1 MARRRRKKKK
11 GMGTIVFLS
20 LVIALCLMVIFAL
33 GKGNIMDTVKDKVT
47 EKVTE
52 QVAQQVIE
60 RALENAGDP
69 QAAEK
74 AKEIVA
80 NMEEEDKEQAL
91 EIIIKYADSQTFAVC
106 MEIVGDG
113 INSDSIEEVQQY
125 LEQSVSE
132 EDMSKLQELYE
143 KYGEQ
148 LQQ

>member
-1 MARRRRKKKK
+1 M
-11 GMGTIVFLS
+11 
-20 LVIALCLMVIFAL
+20 
-33 GKGNIMDTVKDKVT
+33 
-47 EKVTE
+47 
-52 QVAQQVIE
+52 AQQVIE

-80 NMEEEDKEQAL
+80 NMEEEDKEQAQ
-91 EIIIKYADSQTFAVC
+91 EIISKYADSQTIADC

-113 INSDSIEEVQQY
+113 INADSIEEVQQY